1 MWTLRS
7 GDEKDRATRSL
18 TGSQALAQ
26 EWGRSAKLT
35 FPHRKPAYGSCEGE
49 LVRGEYLVR
58 LVQYVFDSKGM
69 IADLNA

>member
-1 MWTLRS
+1 MCTLRS

-26 EWGRSAKLT
+26 DWGRSAKHT
-35 FPHRKPAYGSCEGE
+35 FPNSKPAHGSCEGE
-49 LVRGEYLVR
+49 LVRGENLIR

-69 IADLNA
+69 LVDLNA